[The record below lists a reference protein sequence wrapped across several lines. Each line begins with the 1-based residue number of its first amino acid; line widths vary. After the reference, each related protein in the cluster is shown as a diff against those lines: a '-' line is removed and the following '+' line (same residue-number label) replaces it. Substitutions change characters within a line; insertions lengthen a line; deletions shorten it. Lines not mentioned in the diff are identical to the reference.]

1 MRVRSMIE
9 DLQGW
14 NDFRF
19 IASVSSC
26 WWCGLRFKPPGW
38 FAPWLI
44 ERAHIVSSPRR
55 KDRRVAALLCSR
67 CHKVSHGERI
77 LIPGSVVLK
86 PSVEHLLWLKRV
98 NDPEFY
104 DRDYMARNCLGLLP
118 AEVEPP
124 EDRSWVIPAH
134 RWGEWL
140 KRFATVQFSEIQ
152 QLRKAATEFGGYSK

>member
-1 MRVRSMIE
+1 MVE

-86 PSVEHLLWLKRV
+86 PSVGHLLWLKAK
-98 NDPEFY
+98 NDCFYY
-104 DRDYMARNCLGLLP
+104 DREYMAKNCLGRLP
-118 AEVEPP
+118 EAVEPP
-124 EDRSWVIPAH
+124 EDRVWSIPAS

-140 KRFATVQFSEIQ
+140 KSFAVIQFTDIVE
-152 QLRKAATEFGGYSK
+152 LREVVKEFGGYTK